1 MFLSLSLFLYLLII
15 ITSNI
20 IGEIMQFNFQFGKKK
35 PDKKQLII
43 VGIVVSTL
51 ITGLSQCTG
60 VSENGLWDLLDEIQ
74 RKYFP
79 QTILNE
85 LILQDPNQVKRRVE
99 RDVDKA
105 IRDVTKEYD
114 RIIDKSNEKYKPRYI
129 EETNDES
136 LCYTED
142 CKKLAPPI
150 RMCSPVFEGINCP
163 AKPEDQ

>member
-1 MFLSLSLFLYLLII
+1 
-15 ITSNI
+15 
-20 IGEIMQFNFQFGKKK
+20 MQFNFQFGKKK

-163 AKPEDQ
+163 PKPEDQ